1 MKAIFV
7 DYRTDLPVGH
17 ANHCKPHKL
26 RHLLTLAHQFGQ
38 IRTYKREKATY
49 DPTGVVE
56 AAWERRRKPED
67 PRFRRVGR
75 EQVAARLPNVK
86 GATVC
91 ELFDMEGNK
100 RSGYAFCSQSDS
112 FTHKRGRQIA
122 HGRARKA
129 LERALRESAPDA
141 LCAKGGQS

>member
-56 AAWERRRKPED
+56 AA
-67 PRFRRVGR
+67 
-75 EQVAARLPNVK
+75 RLPNVK

-129 LERALRESAPDA
+129 LERVLRESAPDA